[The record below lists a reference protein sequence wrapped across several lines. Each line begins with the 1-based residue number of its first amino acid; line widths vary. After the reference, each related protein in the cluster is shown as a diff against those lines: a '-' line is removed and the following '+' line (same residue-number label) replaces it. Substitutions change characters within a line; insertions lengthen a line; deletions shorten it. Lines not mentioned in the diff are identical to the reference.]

1 MNTAQLGFSQ
11 GCPMNDWVPIP
22 DWTKLNFTVFN
33 IGNKLY
39 ARCNETHHTISS
51 EPKTQ
56 ILYKTIQKYWREHF
70 KSKGY
75 AIIECDVPK
84 NESQKELY
92 RINKMQRTLTI
103 KKELIKTGVL
113 RK

>member
-1 MNTAQLGFSQ
+1 MNTAQLGFHQ
-11 GCPMNDWVPIP
+11 GCPLDTGIQP

-33 IGNKLY
+33 IENKLY

>member
-1 MNTAQLGFSQ
+1 MNTAQLRFTQ
-11 GCPMNDWVPIP
+11 GCPLDIGFQPE
-22 DWTKLNFTVFN
+22 WTALSFSVVN
-33 IGNKLY
+33 IGNNLY
-39 ARCNETHHTISS
+39 ARCNETHYIVNS

-56 ILYKTIQKYWREHF
+56 VLYKAIQKYWREHF

-113 RK
+113 K